1 VAELNRLHAQQ
12 MAAGLRAGDFTA
24 SELLDAHLAAIRA
37 TDGSIH
43 AWLDTDDAGATE
55 QARAAD
61 ARLAQARANG
71 GTGGLVP
78 MLGIPVG
85 LKDLVL
91 VRGRPATAGSRML
104 EGYISPYDAH
114 ITERLREQGAVIVG
128 RTNMDEFAMGSS
140 TEHSA
145 WGPTRNPW
153 DLERVPGGSSGGS
166 AAAIAVGL
174 CPIAI
179 GTQTCMSIIGPASF
193 CGVVGYKPSWGT
205 IPADGL
211 VLMSESIDTI
221 GFLAQ
226 DVDSVTLA
234 ATVLTEIGEVKPA
247 TDKAVLGVPLSLMRS
262 KLHDYAE
269 DAYRKQ
275 LKTLAA
281 AGFEVRTVEFMDF
294 DYVQDAF
301 RHTSLV
307 LGYEMARVHRDWFPK
322 FSHLYRKR
330 TADGIRFGQ
339 TVTDEQYRAGQA
351 FARDFRARIG
361 DLMDSEGIDL
371 WTLPGSNGAAP
382 EGYQTT
388 GWIDQTGIWGLAGL
402 GSVVVPAGFAP
413 NGLPLG
419 LQFLP
424 RFGDD
429 ARLLSWVSDIE
440 PLFAGIKAKLM
451 QAA

>member
-1 VAELNRLHAQQ
+1 
-12 MAAGLRAGDFTA
+12 
-24 SELLDAHLAAIRA
+24 
-37 TDGSIH
+37 
-43 AWLDTDDAGATE
+43 
-55 QARAAD
+55 
-61 ARLAQARANG
+61 
-71 GTGGLVP
+71 
-78 MLGIPVG
+78 
-85 LKDLVL
+85 
-91 VRGRPATAGSRML
+91 
-104 EGYISPYDAH
+104 
-114 ITERLREQGAVIVG
+114 
-128 RTNMDEFAMGSS
+128 
-140 TEHSA
+140 
-145 WGPTRNPW
+145 
-153 DLERVPGGSSGGS
+153 
-166 AAAIAVGL
+166 
-174 CPIAI
+174 
-179 GTQTCMSIIGPASF
+179 MSIIGPASF

-234 ATVLTEIGEVKPA
+234 AAILTDIGQIVPA
-247 TDKAVLGVPLSLMRS
+247 KDKAVLGVPLSLMRS

-275 LKTLAA
+275 LKTLAD
-281 AGFEVRTVEFMDF
+281 AGFEVRPVEFMDF
-294 DYVQDAF
+294 DYVQEAF
-301 RHTSLV
+301 RHTGLV
-307 LGYEMARVHRDWFPK
+307 LSYEMARVHKDWFPK
-322 FSHLYRKR
+322 YAHLYRKR
-330 TADGIRFGQ
+330 TAEGIRFGQ

-351 FARDFRARIG
+351 FAKDFRARIA
-361 DLMDSEGIDL
+361 DLMDREGIDL

-429 ARLLSWVSDIE
+429 ARLLAWVSDIE
-440 PLFAGIKAKLM
+440 PLFADVKTKLM

>member
-1 VAELNRLHAQQ
+1 MTLAGDSKGKTMEFNRASLPETAAALKSGELDLVAYITEIIRRVEATDAEVRALLPEPGRRERLIAD
-12 MAAGLRAGDFTA
+12 AKALLAKYPDPTTRPPLFGVPVGVKDLLRADGFPT
-24 SELLDAHLAAIRA
+24 RA
-37 TDGSIH
+37 GSYLPPE
-43 AWLDTDDAGATE
+43 ALAGAE
-55 QARAAD
+55 AS
-61 ARLAQARANG
+61 
-71 GTGGLVP
+71 LVTR
-78 MLGIPVG
+78 I
-85 LKDLVL
+85 KE
-91 VRGRPATAGSRML
+91 A
-104 EGYISPYDAH
+104 
-114 ITERLREQGAVIVG
+114 GAVILG
-128 RTNMDEFAMGSS
+128 KTETDEFA
-140 TEHSA
+140 HSE
-145 WGPTRNPW
+145 PPVTRNP
-153 DLERVPGGSSGGS
+153 RNPKHSPGGSSGGS

-226 DVDSVTLA
+226 DVASVTLA
-234 ATVLTEIGEVKPA
+234 AAVLTDIGEVVPA
-247 TDKAVLGVPLSLMRS
+247 ANKAILGVPLSLMRS

-269 DAYRKQ
+269 DVYRKQ
-275 LKTLAA
+275 LRILTE
-281 AGFEVRTVEFMDF
+281 AGFEVKPVEFMDF
-294 DYVQDAF
+294 DYVQEAF

-307 LGYEMARVHRDWFPK
+307 LSYEMARVHKDWFPK
-322 FSHLYRKR
+322 YAHLYRKR

-339 TVTDEQYRAGQA
+339 TVTGEQYKAGQA
-351 FARDFRARIG
+351 FAKDFRARIA
-361 DLMDSEGIDL
+361 DLMDTEGVDL

-429 ARLLSWVSDIE
+429 AKLLAWVGDIE
-440 PLFAGIKAKLM
+440 PLFADVKAKLM
-451 QAA
+451 QTA